1 MFVITGFLRDAKG
14 EATCAN
20 IKEEVCS
27 NSISLFYKIFTE
39 FKKRVFNPSKRKMA
53 SETTYQSINGN
64 NDNFFIFEST
74 HLYNTTAQDLALAE
88 NSVKMKQLFIKKHP
102 LVKL

>member
-1 MFVITGFLRDAKG
+1 
-14 EATCAN
+14 
-20 IKEEVCS
+20 
-27 NSISLFYKIFTE
+27 
-39 FKKRVFNPSKRKMA
+39 MA

-64 NDNFFIFEST
+64 NDKFFIFEST